1 MIGSS
6 FFNRKKRIQELGS
19 EFAIEQTL
27 EKAFEIN
34 DLELKNVLPVK
45 NMSVGE
51 GWQIVSELIRMQ
63 DQKSRDII
71 YVSASDPVKNKMDM
85 VANYAISWVISK
97 LLKLVE
103 DSKTQ
108 AKRLDEQRAQL
119 LKEEIDYDRPGS
131 ER

>member
-45 NMSVGE
+45 DMSVGE

-63 DQKSRDII
+63 DQKSRDVI
-71 YVSASDPVKNKMDM
+71 YTSASDPVKNKMDII
-85 VANYAISWVISK
+85 ANYAISWVISK

-108 AKRLDEQRAQL
+108 VKRLGEQRTQL
-119 LKEEIDYDRPGS
+119 SKEEIEHDRPGS

>member
-1 MIGSS
+1 MS
-6 FFNRKKRIQELGS
+6 FFSRKKRLQTLGS

-45 NMSVGE
+45 DMSVSE
-51 GWQIVSELIRMQ
+51 GWQIVSELMKMQ
-63 DQKSRDII
+63 DQKSRAAIF
-71 YVSASDPVKNKMDM
+71 AAAPDPVKNKTDII
-85 VANYAISWVISK
+85 ANYAISWVIGK

-108 AKRLDEQRAQL
+108 VKRLDEQRAQL
-119 LKEEIDYDRPGS
+119 LKEEIEHDRPGT
-131 ER
+131 

>member
-1 MIGSS
+1 MS
-6 FFNRKKRIQELGS
+6 FFSRKKRLQELGS

-45 NMSVGE
+45 DMSVGE
-51 GWQIVSELIRMQ
+51 GWQIVSELMKMQ
-63 DQKSRDII
+63 DQKSRAAIF
-71 YVSASDPVKNKMDM
+71 AAAPDPVKNKMDII
-85 VANYAISWVISK
+85 ANYAISWVIGK

-108 AKRLDEQRAQL
+108 VKRLDEQRAQL
-119 LKEEIDYDRPGS
+119 LKEEIEHDRPGT
-131 ER
+131 

>member
-6 FFNRKKRIQELGS
+6 FFNRKKRLQELGS

-45 NMSVGE
+45 DMSVSE
-51 GWQIVSELIRMQ
+51 GWRIVSELIRMQ

-71 YVSASDPVKNKMDM
+71 YASASDPVKNKMDM
-85 VANYAISWVISK
+85 IANYAISWVISK
-97 LLKLVE
+97 LLRLVE

-108 AKRLDEQRAQL
+108 VKRLDEQRAQL
-119 LKEEIDYDRPGS
+119 LNRGDEA
-131 ER
+131 